1 MHRVSEPASGE
12 TTLQLTVTRG
22 PGIFGR
28 VTVDFELQ
36 GTSGLDDI
44 TPAQGQLVFN
54 DQVSSQTLTLTVLSD
69 SLPEPDEVFT
79 VVLTTPGGGATLARS
94 NTQASVTILAN
105 DSPLRWS
112 QAQVEADESRG
123 SVRLTILRG
132 QLEDGSSAGDL
143 SVPTTVQVSTMAG
156 SATSSDDFN
165 PLSLTITF
173 PAGFTSQ
180 TVSIAIVDDSIP
192 EGDETFTVALSS
204 PSADAVIIPAST
216 VTVIIP
222 INDNAG
228 GLVAFVSPGP
238 VVIQEDGVSGTTAQF
253 VVQRTVGT
261 LSSLVVEWEVTN
273 NFDGSIATADF
284 QPARGNVTIPDGQS
298 QVPLMIQAVDDSLP
312 EEAEG
317 FMVRLVRVA
326 QGEGDLSDTGVRVA
340 SLIVAESDDVYGL
353 VEWVESS
360 SLTVTSTLVGIEG
373 EQKLT
378 HFIYELLRNLS
389 LVFKTCSHLSAVFQG
404 VTTGY
409 QSQWRQCWYHC
420 SGLQH
425 CLPTSWCLRPTPGLH
440 GSCSPSNGLC
450 SDTRWPVI
458 TALQRTTHD

>member
-1 MHRVSEPASGE
+1 MRQVSEPASGE
-12 TTLQLTVTRG
+12 TTLQLTVIRG

-69 SLPEPDEVFT
+69 NIPEPDEIFNVA
-79 VVLTTPGGGATLARS
+79 LTTPRGGATLATS

-112 QAQVEADESRG
+112 QAQIEADESGGG
-123 SVRLTILRG
+123 SVQLTILRG

-143 SVPTTVQVSTMAG
+143 SIPTTVQVSTMAG
-156 SATSSDDFN
+156 TATSSDDFN

-173 PAGFTSQ
+173 PAGSTSQ

-204 PSADAVIIPAST
+204 PSADAVLIPAST
-216 VTVIIP
+216 ITVIIP

-228 GLVAFVSPGP
+228 GLVAFGSPGP
-238 VVIQEDGVSGTTAQF
+238 IVIQEDGTSGSTTAQF
-253 VVQRTVGT
+253 IVQRTVGT
-261 LSSLVVEWEVTN
+261 LSNLVVEWEITN
-273 NFDGSIATADF
+273 NNDGSIAMADF

-298 QVPLMIQAVDDSLP
+298 QVPLTIQALDDNLP

-340 SLIVAESDDVYGL
+340 SLIVAESDDIYGL
-353 VEWVESS
+353 VEWAESS
-360 SLTVTSTLVGIEG
+360 SLTVTSTLVSTED
-373 EQKLT
+373 KLVINMCKT
-378 HFIYELLRNLS
+378 TFI
-389 LVFKTCSHLSAVFQG
+389 
-404 VTTGY
+404 
-409 QSQWRQCWYHC
+409 
-420 SGLQH
+420 
-425 CLPTSWCLRPTPGLH
+425 
-440 GSCSPSNGLC
+440 
-450 SDTRWPVI
+450 
-458 TALQRTTHD
+458 